1 MIRNYDSAMAEFRFV
16 FTAADYD
23 ATVAFYTEKM
33 GLPVLRSWDDHGR
46 GTIISV
52 TGEGQIEF
60 FAGDES
66 AETLSGAALAWE
78 VEDIDDHYSRLVAA
92 GVEFIKAPTDQPWGH
107 RNATF
112 SAPQGLTITLF
123 TAI

>member
-1 MIRNYDSAMAEFRFV
+1 VIRNYDSVMAEFRFV

-23 ATVAFYTEKM
+23 TTVAFYTEKM

-46 GTIISV
+46 GTIISAA
-52 TGEGQIEF
+52 GEGQIEF

-78 VEDIDDHYSRLVAA
+78 VEDIDDQYSRLVTA
-92 GVEFIKAPTDQPWGH
+92 GVEFKQPPADQPWGH
-107 RNATF
+107 RNATL
-112 SAPQGLTITLF
+112 SAPQGLNITLF
-123 TAI
+123 TVI